1 MTSEAIQ
8 IHGASGLTTELG
20 LEKLHRDARMLT
32 IPDGTSEIQRLIAG
46 RELLGINAI
55 RG

>member
-1 MTSEAIQ
+1 MQ
-8 IHGASGLTTELG
+8 IHGASGLSTEG
-20 LEKLHRDARMLT
+20 GIEKLYRDARMLS
-32 IPDGTSEIQRLIAG
+32 IPDGTTEIQRLIAG